1 LIVLGELASGG
12 MGRVDLA
19 RVIADGDV
27 KARGPRRIL
36 AVKRL
41 HPHLARDARFVEMFL
56 DEVWMTAALRHPNV
70 VELVG
75 WGRDAA
81 GCFLAMEFVHG
92 AALSVIER
100 AGRDADDP
108 LPPELIAFIG
118 ARIAEGLA
126 AAHSLVSPEGVHLEM
141 IHRDVTPSNILI
153 GFDGSVKI
161 TDFGVA
167 KAAGRNTH
175 TATGV
180 LKGKVSYM
188 SPEYARAQGFDH
200 RSDIYSMG
208 VALFELATG
217 CRPFVADHDLEL
229 LRLIMEEPAP
239 PIESLEPG
247 FDQELG
253 ALIHELLLKEPS
265 ERPASGV
272 AVQRSLEEW
281 LTSRGYDR
289 PGLERSLA
297 AYAERHAADRKA
309 EVAAL
314 LGIPDPT
321 LDDDEPPAETAA
333 GEAGGAPALK
343 TSVDAEASPAPRPGP
358 AGSAGPATIQGMPA
372 PARKLPAIPRPPR
385 PQLPPRPSP
394 KHEESQLLTVLRSA
408 PPSIDPPPESPAP
421 EPLPPPQ
428 EEDED
433 DANATMA
440 LPALPALPPQD
451 DDAATLFPAMRLIQD
466 PPTEALPSG
475 LMGTPAMG
483 PSPGGWR
490 QEMASSHQFLPAAS
504 ISVLPSRPSPPI
516 QHLAPPVSS
525 GLSGPTNIVYPAPRL
540 FTKALSTRDLLGV
553 GLVTFILVAIVV
565 ALLLPW
571 TRRSASPAEVDGAS
585 TALVVPVTAPIATAA
600 AGTAAGLPESPA
612 ATPVVA
618 SAAPTST
625 AAEPPRPSK
634 PKAPAPKRTC
644 LPMAPDYPR
653 CLSK

>member
-1 LIVLGELASGG
+1 MSRSSLPAESSLRLIVLGELASGG

-19 RVIADGDV
+19 RVIADGEV

-41 HPHLARDARFVEMFL
+41 HAHLARDARFVEMFL

-100 AGRDADDP
+100 AGREADDP

-118 ARIAEGLA
+118 ARVAEGLG

-247 FDQELG
+247 FDRELG

-265 ERPASGV
+265 ERPASGA

-321 LDDDEPPAETAA
+321 LDDDEPAEAAA
-333 GEAGGAPALK
+333 GEADVA
-343 TSVDAEASPAPRPGP
+343 PAPRSGP
-358 AGSAGPATIQGMPA
+358 AGSARPAASQGA
-372 PARKLPAIPRPPR
+372 PSPRHKLPAIPRPPR
-385 PQLPPRPSP
+385 PQPPPRPSP

-408 PPSIDPPPESPAP
+408 PPAIDPPPESAAP
-421 EPLPPPQ
+421 EPLPPSQ
-428 EEDED
+428 EDDED

-440 LPALPALPPQD
+440 LPAIPPQE

-466 PPTEALPSG
+466 PQTEALPSG
-475 LMGTPAMG
+475 PMGTPPMG

-490 QEMASSHQFLPAAS
+490 QEMASSQQFLPAAS

-525 GLSGPTNIVYPAPRL
+525 GLSAAENVVYPAPRL
-540 FTKALSTRDLLGV
+540 FTKALSARDLMGV
-553 GLVTFILVAIVV
+553 GLVTFIVVASLV

-571 TRRSASPAEVDGAS
+571 TSRSASPAEVDRAA

-600 AGTAAGLPESPA
+600 AGTAAGLPESPS
-612 ATPVVA
+612 ATPAVA
-618 SAAPTST
+618 SAKPTSS
-625 AAEPPRPSK
+625 AAEPPRSPK

>member
-1 LIVLGELASGG
+1 MVLGELASGG

-27 KARGPRRIL
+27 KARGARRIL

-75 WGRDAA
+75 WGRDVA

-118 ARIAEGLA
+118 ARVAEGLG

-217 CRPFVADHDLEL
+217 CRPFTADHDLEL

-247 FDQELG
+247 FDREL
-253 ALIHELLLKEPS
+253 AELIHELLLKEPS
-265 ERPASGV
+265 ERPASGE
-272 AVQRSLEEW
+272 AVRRSLDGW
-281 LTSRGYDR
+281 LDARGYDR
-289 PGLERSLA
+289 AGLERSLA

-321 LDDDEPPAETAA
+321 LDSDDDLPADSAA
-333 GEAGGAPALK
+333 GEASGAPAPKASL
-343 TSVDAEASPAPRPGP
+343 DGAEVSPAPRSGP
-358 AGSAGPATIQGMPA
+358 VDSVAPAASQGMPS
-372 PARKLPAIPRPPR
+372 PRRNLPAIPRPPR
-385 PQLPPRPSP
+385 PKPPPRPSP

-408 PPSIDPPPESPAP
+408 PPPIELPPERPRAP
-421 EPLPPPQ
+421 GPLPPSHD
-428 EEDED
+428 DED
-433 DANATMA
+433 DADATTA
-440 LPALPALPPQD
+440 LPAIPPQD
-451 DDAATLFPAMRLIQD
+451 DDAATLFPPIRLVQD
-466 PPTEALPSG
+466 PPTEALPSEPTAM
-475 LMGTPAMG
+475 LPMGA
-483 PSPGGWR
+483 SPGGWR
-490 QEMASSHQFLPAAS
+490 QEMATSQQFLPAVS
-504 ISVLPSRPSPPI
+504 ISALPPRPSPPI
-516 QHLAPPVSS
+516 QHLAPPAGS
-525 GLSGPTNIVYPAPRL
+525 GLAAPTDIMDPDPRP
-540 FTKALSTRDLLGV
+540 FRQALSTRDLMGV

-571 TRRSASPAEVDGAS
+571 TSRPASPAEIDRAS
-585 TALVVPVTAPIATAA
+585 TALVVPVTAPIVTAG
-600 AGTAAGLPESPA
+600 AGTAAAPPESPTVA
-612 ATPVVA
+612 PAGVSATPTS
-618 SAAPTST
+618 SAP
-625 AAEPPRPSK
+625 EPPRSSK

-653 CLSK
+653 CLPKK